1 MALFTNN
8 EDLIMAKTIIKD
20 KEDALDELLE
30 MSKRFRGCNDPQV
43 VFASAVL
50 YTLAGSLKKNKTDE
64 LAALLLEH
72 VTRDGEV
79 LHEAAALAGNI
90 QLVPE
95 SNGSK
100 RLN

>member
-1 MALFTNN
+1 M
-8 EDLIMAKTIIKD
+8 KVIKD
-20 KEDALDELLE
+20 KKDALDELLE

-43 VFASAVL
+43 IFASAVL
-50 YTLAGSLKKNKTDE
+50 YTLAGALQKGTTDE
-64 LAALLLEH
+64 LAKVLLEH

-79 LHEAAALAGNI
+79 LRKATSLAGNI
-90 QLVPE
+90 QLAPE